1 MPAQTDT
8 RLKNPVAI
16 PLARFLYKTEPGE
29 SSITAG
35 EWFKKLMIKIL
46 TDFYNNQPG

>member
-1 MPAQTDT
+1 MPARTDT

-29 SSITAG
+29 SSFTAN
-35 EWFKKLMIKIL
+35 EWFKKLIVKFI
-46 TDFYNNQPG
+46 DN

>member
-1 MPAQTDT
+1 MPARTDT

-16 PLARFLYKTEPGE
+16 PPGE

-35 EWFKKLMIKIL
+35 EWFKKLIL
-46 TDFYNNQPG
+46 IGKNSYRFLQ